1 MSRAMQEVAALR
13 WTPLSHGRI
22 AISSRP
28 SLKTL
33 SALKEATPCTSVFS
47 LLHADEDLPIL
58 EHHCAKLALAWINVQ
73 IRGANKHS
81 LRTTSVLETIQRGLR
96 EAQGRLAAG
105 EALFIHC
112 AGGVHRTGFFTYAL
126 LRLEG
131 LSRAGAFDAIR
142 EMRLRTYQSCGQFR
156 YELAEKL
163 VQNMKNGAQIDISSA
178 NSAFQD
184 CLQSEFVRGEE
195 IPLLWI
201 DMSLVSDQEIA
212 ISVNITNGLMT
223 KVIEGPNFTSLIP
236 NFSHQISSEW
246 LQTHLKTTSFPI
258 PSKSA
263 SESEAELM
271 DFLESSAEPQTC
283 KLASYYA
290 YFDAEVLEE
299 FFPRVYAFLH
309 YRVVDL
315 STFAVLSKEKIA
327 LEEPPIAFLR
337 RMQGLLFEK
346 APREVQFER
355 PS

>member
-1 MSRAMQEVAALR
+1 
-13 WTPLSHGRI
+13 
-22 AISSRP
+22 
-28 SLKTL
+28 
-33 SALKEATPCTSVFS
+33 
-47 LLHADEDLPIL
+47 
-58 EHHCAKLALAWINVQ
+58 
-73 IRGANKHS
+73 
-81 LRTTSVLETIQRGLR
+81 VLETIQRGLR

-105 EALFIHC
+105 ETLFIHC

-131 LSRAGAFDAIR
+131 LSRAGALDAIR

-163 VQNMKNGAQIDISSA
+163 VQNMQNCAQIDISSA
-178 NSAFQD
+178 NNAFQD

-246 LQTHLKTTSFPI
+246 LQTHLKATSFPI
-258 PSKSA
+258 PSKSV

-271 DFLESSAEPQTC
+271 DFLESSAEPRTC

-299 FFPRVYAFLH
+299 FFPRVYALLH

-346 APREVQFER
+346 TPREVQFER
-355 PS
+355 SS